1 MYCEC
6 GKKSER
12 IGDPDDTDCASCKR
26 MKRKAAAVKIPDD
39 PKPINKQSEQ
49 MSKAL
54 ARYGPMKKTF
64 IHGRWCGV
72 HGKPC
77 LPVDIHHARGRGLG
91 FEDSHAEERGIPRL
105 LDTRFWLA
113 VCREAHREI
122 ELNPTWA
129 KANGYSEDRLTAKI

>member
-26 MKRKAAAVKIPDD
+26 MKRKAAATKIPDD

-54 ARYGPMKKTF
+54 ARYGPMKKKF
-64 IHGRWCGV
+64 LFGRWCAY

-77 LPVDIHHARGRGLG
+77 LPTTIHHAAGRIG
-91 FEDSHAEERGIPRL
+91 FIDEEAREKGIPAL
-105 LDTRFWLA
+105 LDIRYFVPL
-113 VCREAHREI
+113 CLEAHKYI
-122 ELNPTWA
+122 EDHPKFA
-129 KANGYSEDRLTAKI
+129 KENGYSESRLSVK